1 MTVAELAPGRP
12 LQEPPLGPWNPG
24 VRSRLPA
31 RLLALSTIFRPENV
45 STSLERVRELHELTG
60 FDFGELVAFKPAR
73 LALHELLIRVTAD
86 LSVSDG
92 SRYEDLG
99 INFRRIVSTVFSR
112 YVEPDL
118 PNIEAIHREARERLS
133 AVIAAEVRILSAG
146 SAAGAGAAP
155 AGLALRTGRLRSM
168 LGLSIPRPRRDAGPE
183 PEAGEDARLLRA
195 ADDCDA
201 RATAAADVAQA
212 TALAALARTLR
223 AVYGKIGHWGTAAE
237 LVQAIALDLACNVY
251 CSAQIG
257 ARVDA
262 LLRVATRAE
271 GYHVLP
277 PRDPA
282 IVMNTKGPSASGKS
296 TLRPLQH
303 ALADRIGF
311 EWSEFAL
318 ISPDIWRK
326 QLLDYASLG
335 GDHRYGGMLTSE
347 ELLIIDRKLDRYVE
361 RKAESGLISHLL
373 IDRFRFGSF
382 VFQSDRGSNKL
393 LSRFGQKIYFFF
405 MITPPE
411 ALVERAWK
419 RGLEYGRYKAVDD
432 LLAHGVE
439 AYSGM
444 PQLFLTW
451 ARRTDKEVH
460 FEFLDNSV
468 ELGHPP
474 RTIAFGLNSRLFI
487 LDPGGL
493 IDVVRFR
500 RVNIDARSPEDL
512 YRDVG
517 AQALAPASNLDFI
530 QQCARQLDEIV
541 FAVRDSARIYL
552 RIAAG
557 RLQWVDPAVLAVA
570 ARDEATRAALQ
581 AVAPDALAS
590 LASEGGAGA
599 PGAATE
605 PLHIADLVPD
615 ARVRT
620 LGDWGSGAAA

>member
-1 MTVAELAPGRP
+1 MTVAELAPERP
-12 LQEPPLGPWNPG
+12 RQEPPPGPWNPG
-24 VRSRLPA
+24 VRSRLPG

-45 STSLERVRELHELTG
+45 STALERVRELHELTG
-60 FDFGELVAFKPAR
+60 FEFGELVGFRPVR

-99 INFRRIVSTVFSR
+99 INFRRIVSTVFTR

-118 PNIEAIHREARERLS
+118 PRIEAIYADARERLS
-133 AVIAAEVRILSAG
+133 AVIAAELKILSARAP
-146 SAAGAGAAP
+146 AAASGAARP
-155 AGLALRTGRLRSM
+155 NRLRSL
-168 LGLSIPRPRRDAGPE
+168 LGLGSPRSRRDTTAE
-183 PEAGEDARLLRA
+183 PEVGEDAELLRA

-201 RATAAADVAQA
+201 RAAAAADLAQS

-223 AVYGKIGHWGTAAE
+223 ALYGKIGHWGTGSE
-237 LVQAIALDLACNVY
+237 LVQAVALDLACNTY

-257 ARVDA
+257 ARVGT
-262 LLRVATRAE
+262 LLQEATRVE

-303 ALADRIGF
+303 ALADRIGVQ
-311 EWSEFAL
+311 WSEFAL

-335 GDHRYGGMLTSE
+335 PDHRYGGMLTSE

-361 RKAESGLISHLL
+361 RKAESGRISHLL

-411 ALVERAWK
+411 ALVERAWT

-468 ELGHPP
+468 EFGCPP
-474 RTIAFGLNSRLFI
+474 RTIAFGVNSRLFI
-487 LDPGGL
+487 LDPKGL
-493 IDVVRFR
+493 IDVVRYR
-500 RVNIDARSPEDL
+500 RVNVDAHSPDDL
-512 YRDVG
+512 YRDVS
-517 AQALAPASNLDFI
+517 AQAMAPRSNADFV
-530 QQCARQLDEIV
+530 QQCVRQLDEVV
-541 FAVRDSARIYL
+541 FADRASGRVYVRMSNGRVQWTDAEAL
-552 RIAAG
+552 AA
-557 RLQWVDPAVLAVA
+557 ATH
-570 ARDEATRAALQ
+570 DEYTLAALQ
-581 AVAPDALAS
+581 AVAPEAL
-590 LASEGGAGA
+590 GTGPGA
-599 PGAATE
+599 PPEAPGVG
-605 PLHIADLVPD
+605 PGPRPVHVADLVPE
-615 ARVRT
+615 ARTRT
-620 LGDWGSGAAA
+620 LGDWGPGAVQ